1 MNLVKKILKAV
12 GLLVL
17 VVALVAGCVVGVKHF
32 IGEKDAPDSDI
43 YKVSAKRDSKYN
55 GIYTLTKL
63 DEDGNN
69 TWDGLVCYV
78 ENDKIVSGGIVDYI
92 SNKELKKEEFGDENV
107 EVSEDDLTSLILQ
120 RVTGLELGSIGDDF
134 TGFGIDGMAVTE
146 VKNGHTVGKM
156 SYEAYKTKIDI
167 NDKNI
172 YNVLYKSGLLG
183 GYDEESQEVWLSKLI
198 NNEKSIFHEG
208 YKLIHYKNDDD
219 IQNRCVLNGVI
230 IIGAFNEKFNANL
243 D

>member
-1 MNLVKKILKAV
+1 MTLVKKILKAV

-43 YKVSAKRDSKYN
+43 YKVATKRDSKYN

-69 TWDGLVCYV
+69 TWDGLICYV
-78 ENDKIVSGGIVDYI
+78 KNDKIVTGGILDYI
-92 SNKELKKEEFGDENV
+92 SNKELKKDEYGDENV
-107 EVSEDDLTSLILQ
+107 EVSEDDLTSLILK
-120 RVTGLELGSIGDDF
+120 RVTGLELGAIGDDL
-134 TGFGIDGMAVTE
+134 TGFSTDGNSAVETIDGNTIA
-146 VKNGHTVGKM
+146 KM

-198 NNEKSIFHEG
+198 NNEKSSFHEG
-208 YKLIHYKNDDD
+208 YKLIHYKNGDD
-219 IQNRCVLNGVI
+219 IEKNCYLDSGMCVSILNE
-230 IIGAFNEKFNANL
+230 NLNANL